1 MAQQG
6 ATMRGVVILSHRVF
20 VSLCQRRT
28 LSAFGC
34 SDKACSRKRREAWGP
49 HLLCFHLRETGVRDQ
64 GSQLVQA
71 AAPSV
76 KARRLARSVLLAC
89 EIGNDEAPTWF
100 EHPRDFRESLPFEAR
115 RQMMHHQGREHHIE
129 RLIGKGEL
137 LDHPDLELD
146 RHLVPSS
153 FRASTGDLLWSWV
166 NAEDAARS
174 ANAALDFDRQR
185 SRAAAH
191 IQHRLST
198 LNAGQVGGSLPQLVQ
213 LAAEQERVEE
223 PSHQVVAPAQ
233 IEDQPVCLF
242 GRRLARFAVVVMC
255 EPMHQSCSFQR
266 KPLFTYLHP
275 YHAERCWNAT

>member
-20 VSLCQRRT
+20 VSLCKRRT

-34 SDKACSRKRREAWGP
+34 SDKACYRKRREAWGP

-64 GSQLVQA
+64 GSQFGQA
-71 AAPSV
+71 AAPGV

-137 LDHPDLELD
+137 LDHSHPKLD
-146 RHLVPSS
+146 RRLAPSR
-153 FRASTGDLLWSWV
+153 FRAGAGDLLASWV
-166 NAEDAARS
+166 NANDAAR
-174 ANAALDFDRQR
+174 AAHAALNLDRQR
-185 SRAAAH
+185 SCAAAD
-191 IQHRLST
+191 I
-198 LNAGQVGGSLPQLVQ
+198 
-213 LAAEQERVEE
+213 
-223 PSHQVVAPAQ
+223 
-233 IEDQPVCLF
+233 
-242 GRRLARFAVVVMC
+242 
-255 EPMHQSCSFQR
+255 
-266 KPLFTYLHP
+266 
-275 YHAERCWNAT
+275 